1 MRAKTN
7 PRLFDNRKSVHGFDA
22 ETAFRA
28 LSDSLKQ
35 EGGEES
41 LPAQKSEFIDAKAA
55 AMWLGIPLRSFHQ
68 YVQKG
73 FLPSYKLGRH
83 RLFRKKELLAAL
95 WINRTASR
103 DEVLF

>member
-1 MRAKTN
+1 MRMPAPFSSSDETTPQTGAEAEPTQNAKSAS
-7 PRLFDNRKSVHGFDA
+7 FK
-22 ETAFRA
+22 E
-28 LSDSLKQ
+28 
-35 EGGEES
+35 
-41 LPAQKSEFIDAKAA
+41 KSEFIDAKAA
-55 AMWLGIPLRSFHQ
+55 AVWLGVPLRSFHQ

-95 WINRTASR
+95 SFNRTASR

>member
-1 MRAKTN
+1 MRAKTQ
-7 PRLFDNRKSVHGFDA
+7 PRLFDLAH
-22 ETAFRA
+22 RA
-28 LSDSLKQ
+28 LSENLKP
-35 EGGEES
+35 GESEPS
-41 LPAQKSEFIDAKAA
+41 PSVPTSEFIDARAA
-55 AMWLGIPLRSFHQ
+55 AFWLGIPLRSFHQ

-95 WINRTASR
+95 SINRTASR